1 MIKKGEIWMK
11 GSKGYYAGTR
21 SLLKKPT
28 REKGKPNIGK
38 ILQDYAP
45 GSQVIIRMDSSV
57 QKSMPHKRFHG
68 KIGTIKAKRGRGYV
82 ISVPQGNSIKVI
94 ITRSEHLEPYTGH

>member
-1 MIKKGEIWMK
+1 VR

-38 ILQDYAP
+38 ILQEYKP
-45 GSQVIIRMDSSV
+45 GSQVIIKMDSSV

-68 KIGTIKAKRGRGYV
+68 KIGIVMDKRGRGYV
-82 ISVPQGNSIKVI
+82 VSVPQGNSIKEI
-94 ITRSEHLEPYTGH
+94 IVRSEHLEPYTGS

>member
-1 MIKKGEIWMK
+1 MR

-28 REKGKPNIGK
+28 REKGKPKIKK
-38 ILQDYAP
+38 ILQEYPP
-45 GSQVIIRMDSSV
+45 GSQVIIKMDSST

-68 KIGTIKAKRGRGYV
+68 KIGTIVDKRGRGYV
-82 ISVPQGNSIKVI
+82 IRVPQGNSTKEI
-94 ITRSEHLEPYTGH
+94 IVRSEHIEPYMGSGTQ

>member
-1 MIKKGEIWMK
+1 MR

-28 REKGKPNIGK
+28 REKGKPKISK
-38 ILQDYAP
+38 ILQEYQP

-68 KIGTIKAKRGRGYV
+68 KIGIVMDKRGRGYV
-82 ISVPQGNSIKVI
+82 VSVPQGNSIKEI
-94 ITRSEHLEPYTGH
+94 IVRSEHLEPYTGS